1 MVLVTAVEFD
11 RDILQLDVQTAFLNA
26 NVEEEVH
33 VKTAPGY
40 ENQDK
45 KTGVPLVMRLRK
57 SMYGL
62 RQSPKNWHSTID
74 TYVMKIDFKPL
85 KSDPCVCVYYTDDD
99 SINNSTANT
108 SRKPDGI
115 ITLYVDDLVLAGG
128 DKAVLKM
135 LKEKLM
141 SRFAIT
147 DMGDISLILG
157 MQVTRNREN
166 GMLTIS
172 QANCTRSVLEK
183 YGMGECKPVNTPGA
197 GKELSL
203 DQPEGNLLN
212 DTESNGIRQS
222 QVR

>member
-1 MVLVTAVEFD
+1 M
-11 RDILQLDVQTAFLNA
+11 
-26 NVEEEVH
+26 
-33 VKTAPGY
+33 APGY
-40 ENQDK
+40 EK
-45 KTGVPLVMRLRK
+45 KGEKTGVPPVMRLRK
-57 SMYGL
+57 SLCGL

-74 TYVMKIDFKPL
+74 TYVMKIGFKPL
-85 KSDPCVCVYYTDDD
+85 KSDPCVYVYYTDDD
-99 SINNSTANT
+99 SINNSPANT
-108 SRKPDGI
+108 SRKPEAI
-115 ITLYVDDLVLAGG
+115 LTLHVDDLMLTGG
-128 DKAVLKM
+128 EKAVLKM

>member
-62 RQSPKNWHSTID
+62 RQSPKNWHSTVD
-74 TYVMKIDFKPL
+74 TYVIKNGFKTL
-85 KSDPCVCVYYTDDD
+85 KSDLPVYVYYTDDD
-99 SINNSTANT
+99 PTKNSTSNT
-108 SRKPDGI
+108 SRKPDPI
-115 ITLYVDDLVLAGG
+115 LTLYVDNLMFAGG
-128 DKAVLKM
+128 DKTVLKM

-141 SRFAIT
+141 SRFVKT
-147 DMGDISLILG
+147 NTGDISLMLG
-157 MQVTRNREN
+157 MKVTRNREN
-166 GMLTIS
+166 GTLTIS
-172 QANCTRSVLEK
+172 QADYTKVRVRSVRNGGVQTREHAWSRK
-183 YGMGECKPVNTPGA
+183 GTVTQPA
-197 GKELSL
+197 RRELS
-203 DQPEGNLLN
+203 
-212 DTESNGIRQS
+212 
-222 QVR
+222 